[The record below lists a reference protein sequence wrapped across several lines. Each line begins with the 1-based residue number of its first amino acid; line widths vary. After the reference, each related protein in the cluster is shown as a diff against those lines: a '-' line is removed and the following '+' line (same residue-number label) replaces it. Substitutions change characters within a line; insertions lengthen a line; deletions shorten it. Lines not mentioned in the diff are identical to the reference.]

1 MSRLPSVQPA
11 AVYPTINRPLRFAA
25 QPGGLPSLEVR
36 GARRRQTHSR
46 VAAVAVVRP
55 PAWIIS
61 LWIHVLSPLVETRR
75 YRPFFG
81 DKSPLSD
88 NLIISLYSVDSS
100 FKSRFINLDSLMMF
114 SHVFTTQSFSD
125 GSSLSRN
132 CSIRILNI

>member
-55 PAWIIS
+55 PAWIKRLFS
-61 LWIHVLSPLVETRR
+61 STHSSSGTRSTSSFAGQVVQCAPHYVDLADVET
-75 YRPFFG
+75 G
-81 DKSPLSD
+81 TDAQAHLD
-88 NLIISLYSVDSS
+88 GANQM
-100 FKSRFINLDSLMMF
+100 INL
-114 SHVFTTQSFSD
+114 VV
-125 GSSLSRN
+125 N
-132 CSIRILNI
+132 A